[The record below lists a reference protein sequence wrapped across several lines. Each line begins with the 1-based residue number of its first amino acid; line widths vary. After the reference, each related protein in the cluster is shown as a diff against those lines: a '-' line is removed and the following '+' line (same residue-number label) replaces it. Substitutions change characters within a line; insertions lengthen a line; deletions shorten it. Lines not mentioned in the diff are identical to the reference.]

1 MSNIGKTQMINH
13 NLQTPG
19 LSKENI
25 CVRCSNKT
33 SDGIIRAFYLSVMQ
47 KKTTCRHLIEILDSL
62 RHDITIILFEPYPA
76 NEFWIDMLCN
86 FLKMALEERFDTQV

>member
-1 MSNIGKTQMINH
+1 MSNIGKTQIVNN

-25 CVRCSNKT
+25 YIQSSSKT

-47 KKTTCRHLIEILDSL
+47 KKQTAKHLVEI
-62 RHDITIILFEPYPA
+62 I
-76 NEFWIDMLCN
+76 
-86 FLKMALEERFDTQV
+86 

>member
-1 MSNIGKTQMINH
+1 MSNIGKTQIVNN

-25 CVRCSNKT
+25 YIQCSSKT

-47 KKTTCRHLIEILDSL
+47 KKQTAKHLVEI
-62 RHDITIILFEPYPA
+62 I
-76 NEFWIDMLCN
+76 
-86 FLKMALEERFDTQV
+86 